1 MRSHLLNSS
10 SHSLGALVARS
21 LGVVLL
27 TPLILLAGI
36 VAVVALTAM
45 SLNRHAG
52 LQMPAARSSATA
64 RPLVLRLEPAS
75 VEAGLAGAARR
86 AA

>member
-1 MRSHLLNSS
+1 MRSLLHSSS
-10 SHSLGALVARS
+10 SHSLGALVARTV
-21 LGVVLL
+21 GVVLL

-36 VAVVALTAM
+36 VAVVALTAI

-52 LQMPAARSSATA
+52 LQMPAARSAAVA
-64 RPLVLRLEPAS
+64 RPLVLRLEPA
-75 VEAGLAGAARR
+75 VAEAGLAGAARR